1 MPARPA
7 GGWTTRSFSAAVDH
21 GTEFPGR
28 DPTLGQAVNS
38 QLGIARRMASQ
49 RVLLPALALCL
60 GLQVLLLVE
69 PGFGAIAVTAP
80 SRIAI
85 PADLVLHA
93 ITLLL
98 AGICIG
104 RFLTGSGS
112 AESAQPADDGGTD
125 TVSVDEVAAP
135 VMATGHSPYGSMDLL
150 HRVLTQLLENPDS
163 TEPFQPLLA
172 HILGICGA
180 QAGAIYVSS
189 DSDGQLIRLAI
200 TGDRHAER
208 FRDLLESR
216 NIRPPVAGDSPP
228 LVFDS
233 PSSTDTHF
241 LVQWLT
247 QGEHGYGALLLE
259 VNGARGSLSADMLA
273 SLHSYADYLG
283 GILYSTRRAR
293 MKLRNA
299 QCEERAAI
307 ARDLHDSLA
316 QSLSYL
322 KIQASLLQS
331 ALARSGNEVGT
342 PEIDDTV
349 VEMRNTLNVAYRQL
363 RELIT
368 TFRLTMHGKTFAQA
382 LEESIEEFERR
393 SAIAFDLDNR
403 LPAGQLGAG
412 EEMQMLHIVREAIGN
427 VVRHSHATYC
437 WVTIRPTD
445 DAGVQ
450 LIVDDNGCG
459 MQSVNDAEKHHGT
472 IIMQERA
479 HHLGGT
485 LRVES
490 RDSGGTRV
498 CLNIPTRRRAPADNL
513 SDAGTP

>member
-1 MPARPA
+1 MRRGLDA
-7 GGWTTRSFSAAVDH
+7 
-21 GTEFPGR
+21 
-28 DPTLGQAVNS
+28 TLGQNVNN
-38 QLGIARRMASQ
+38 QHGIARKMAST

-60 GLQVLLLVE
+60 GLQVLLLLS
-69 PGFGAIAVTAP
+69 PGVPLIPIGTPRPV
-80 SRIAI
+80 I

-93 ITLLL
+93 VTLLL

-104 RFLTGSGS
+104 RFLTGEPRTATIDAAAVARPPLATSS
-112 AESAQPADDGGTD
+112 EAVATES
-125 TVSVDEVAAP
+125 S
-135 VMATGHSPYGSMDLL
+135 SPYGSMDLL

-180 QAGAIYVSS
+180 KAGAIYVSS

-200 TGDRHAER
+200 SNDELAEEFRGLLDRH
-208 FRDLLESR
+208 
-216 NIRPPVAGDSPP
+216 NVRPPLLADPPPVVLDGVVASR
-228 LVFDS
+228 S
-233 PSSTDTHF
+233 RF
-241 LVQWLT
+241 LLQWLT
-247 QGEHGYGALLLE
+247 QGQNGYGALLLE
-259 VNGARGSLSADMLA
+259 VDGEQGSLPAHTLA
-273 SLHSYADYLG
+273 TLHSYADYLG
-283 GILYSTRRAR
+283 GILYSTRQAR
-293 MKLRNA
+293 IKLRNA

-331 ALARSGNEVGT
+331 ALARHGIDSGGEVN
-342 PEIDDTV
+342 DTV
-349 VEMRNTLNVAYRQL
+349 TEMRNTLNVAYRQL

-382 LEESIEEFERR
+382 LEESVEEFERR

-412 EEMQMLHIVREAIGN
+412 EEMQVLHIIREAIGN
-427 VVRHSHATYC
+427 VVRHSHASYC
-437 WVTIRPTD
+437 WVTVRPTED
-445 DAGVQ
+445 SGLQV
-450 LIVDDNGCG
+450 IVDDNGCG
-459 MQSVNDAEKHHGT
+459 MRSADDAEKHHGT

-485 LRVES
+485 LRVEG
-490 RDSGGTRV
+490 RDGGGTRV
-498 CLNIPTRRRAPADNL
+498 CLNIAMRRRQPPCQTFENRAP
-513 SDAGTP
+513 